1 MTSVY
6 SAPAKLNFGLR
17 VLGRRDDG
25 YHVLESVFVPIELGD
40 EVEIDFDGLSP
51 AGAGASS
58 PAPDELQVDFEA
70 VCDDG
75 LPGSKELGSPGDNLV
90 VRAARAYLALAGLSG
105 RVGIRLR
112 KSIPVGAGLGGG
124 SSDAGAVLRALS
136 RAFPGRVPDEEQL
149 DLATGLGADVPFF
162 LRPAPSLIGG
172 IGEEITPL
180 DGLPEVWLLLVN
192 PGVSLVTA
200 EVFAAYDQV
209 APALTLDPSRYTMR
223 SLEEPGAALR
233 ATEPLRA
240 ILNASTNPHAT
251 SSLNTDLDQRS
262 AGPNQ
267 GVEDPVAGLELD
279 RAPFENDLEA
289 SAIKLCPQIAG
300 LQDRVRE
307 LGARHTAM
315 SGSGA
320 TIYGIF
326 ENHDAAHSALERA
339 NFEGPIWA
347 SVTRTLGGSID

>member
-17 VLGRRDDG
+17 VLGRREDG

-51 AGAGASS
+51 AGVGASS

-75 LPGSKELGSPGDNLV
+75 LPGSKELGSPGDNLA

-136 RAFPGRVPDEEQL
+136 RAFPGRVSDEKQL

-200 EVFAAYDQV
+200 EVFAAYDRV

-240 ILNASTNPHAT
+240 ILNASTHPRST
-251 SSLNTDLDQRS
+251 SSLHTGLD
-262 AGPNQ
+262 Q
-267 GVEDPVAGLELD
+267 GVEDPVSELDVD

-326 ENHDAAHSALERA
+326 ENHDAACSALERA

-347 SVTRTLGGSID
+347 SVTRTLGESID